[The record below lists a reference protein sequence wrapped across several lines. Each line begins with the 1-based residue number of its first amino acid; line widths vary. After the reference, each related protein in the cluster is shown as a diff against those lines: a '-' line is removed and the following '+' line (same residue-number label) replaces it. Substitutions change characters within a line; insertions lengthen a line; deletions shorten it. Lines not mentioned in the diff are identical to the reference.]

1 MEGAKSSC
9 AGISRKKPKDGANV
23 GTVNETETHRTDILS
38 SSLFFFSSSRIS
50 TLHKKVV
57 GSAVMTNFHIVE

>member
-23 GTVNETETHRTDILS
+23 GTETETHRTEILS
-38 SSLFFFSSSRIS
+38 SSLFFSSSRIS

-57 GSAVMTNFHIVE
+57 GTEVMTNFHIVE

>member
-23 GTVNETETHRTDILS
+23 GTETETETHRTDILS
-38 SSLFFFSSSRIS
+38 SSLFFSSSRIS

-57 GSAVMTNFHIVE
+57 GTEVMTNFHLVE